1 MEYKLGAE
9 EDDVYLSDEDS
20 EFEEDSNASIVPS
33 SPSHQHALF
42 LVVTLPRFYAQYHA
56 LHGTD
61 ERLTTSSAAT
71 AERLQLPLAVQQGR
85 TIVSASASAEA
96 LGTVPY
102 ETPPSVARNILM
114 QHGSLHSPSYFAKA
128 SHGSGSSMAD
138 QTNSKDRHQSIGVL
152 HTCILNG
159 RDDFDP
165 YRAVIEAA
173 VTALRK
179 FLYEEFGLE
188 LCDGGSGDGSDG
200 GVLVRSFGRSSFAAL
215 CNLERI
221 RGGNNASATGHKTS
235 GGGNSEAG
243 GNGGNSN
250 AEPVHSF
257 LLRCHA
263 RISAATGMVTTVA
276 AAQSLVL
283 ARAAALACSP
293 SGGVVCWGW
302 WNFIKV

>member
-1 MEYKLGAE
+1 MEHKPGAE

-20 EFEEDSNASIVPS
+20 EFEDDSNASIVPLS
-33 SPSHQHALF
+33 SSHQHALF
-42 LVVTLPRFYAQYHA
+42 LVVTLPRFYSQYHA

-71 AERLQLPLAVQQGR
+71 AERLRLPLAVQQGR

-114 QHGSLHSPSYFAKA
+114 QHGSSHSPSYSARA

-138 QTNSKDRHQSIGVL
+138 QTNSNDRRHESIGVL
-152 HTCILNG
+152 HTCIMDG

-165 YRAVIEAA
+165 YRAVREAA
-173 VTALRK
+173 VMALRG
-179 FLYEEFGLE
+179 FLCEEFDPE
-188 LCDGGSGDGSDG
+188 LCNGGGCSGDGSDG
-200 GVLVRSFGRSSFAAL
+200 GVLVRPFGRSSFAAL
-215 CNLERI
+215 CDLKRI

-250 AEPVHSF
+250 AE
-257 LLRCHA
+257 RGTAA
-263 RISAATGMVTTVA
+263 RG
-276 AAQSLVL
+276 
-283 ARAAALACSP
+283 
-293 SGGVVCWGW
+293 
-302 WNFIKV
+302 N